1 MKCSP
6 KIWKKFD
13 KRQKLLW
20 KAFYNRFRAELRTSN
35 GVGGRPYMSRPQN
48 DVIAHNL
55 ACEAVWV
62 EAKELELYE

>member
-6 KIWKKFD
+6 KIWKKFT

-20 KAFYNRFRAELRTSN
+20 KAFYDRFVAEMKAGPNFVNRIP
-35 GVGGRPYMSRPQN
+35 V
-48 DVIAHNL
+48 VAHNL

>member
-6 KIWKKFD
+6 KIWKKFT

-20 KAFYNRFRAELRTSN
+20 TAFYKGFSSKLKM
-35 GVGGRPYMSRPQN
+35 MSVISKE
-48 DVIAHNL
+48 VIAHNL